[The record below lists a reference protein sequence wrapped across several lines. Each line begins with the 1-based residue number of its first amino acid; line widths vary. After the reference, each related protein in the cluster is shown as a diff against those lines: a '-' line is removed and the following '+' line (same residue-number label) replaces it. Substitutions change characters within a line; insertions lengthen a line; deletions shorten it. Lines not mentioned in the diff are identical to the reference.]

1 MIIIAYIWIFFI
13 VFTSVFFMSMII
25 VEKNIDENSRF
36 GKWWRKHII
45 DKDEKH
51 D

>member
-1 MIIIAYIWIFFI
+1 MNIILIIYIITF
-13 VFTSVFFMSMII
+13 II
-25 VEKNIDENSRF
+25 VMSILTLDRYISYKPKTKF